1 MGLNKG
7 FLVEIINSFPFYAKA
22 MVSIMIIMG
31 IYVHF
36 FAFNAKAAAHG
47 PAIFTTFGIFATF
60 FGIALGL
67 LDFDVSNVQSSVPA
81 LLDGLKTA
89 FWASVF
95 GVGIALTIKIRYAMW
110 GISSKHQDG
119 EVYGATIDDIVTQ
132 MACVQQAL
140 VGNDDSTLLSQIKLA
155 RHDSNDRLDA
165 LKRSQE
171 SFMEKMADNNSKAL
185 IQALEDVMRDFNAKI
200 NEQFGDNFKQLNQ
213 AVEKILV
220 WQETYRQQMGEM
232 IDQQKQTSANMSS
245 ATLRY
250 SEILSK
256 TEKFSAVAE
265 RLATIIEA
273 LDIQRNQIEQS
284 LKSLAQ
290 LLTAA
295 SGSLPEVEK
304 KILEL
309 TDQMTRGVRTSNEE
323 SSKAVRETSTAL
335 QSTISD
341 MRKMM
346 VDMVQTTN
354 HDFNA
359 HITTITNKTKEQ
371 VASLDIALE
380 KELTKSLDSLA
391 RQLTA
396 LSQKFV
402 EDYTPLTERLRQVL
416 SIGKGL

>member
-1 MGLNKG
+1 L
-7 FLVEIINSFPFYAKA
+7 EIINSLPFHAKA
-22 MVSIMIIMG
+22 FVLVMVVMG

-47 PAIFTTFGIFATF
+47 PAIFTTLGIFATF
-60 FGIALGL
+60 LGIALGL
-67 LDFDVSNVQSSVPA
+67 LHFDVSNVQGSVPA

-95 GVGIALTIKIRYAMW
+95 GVGIALSLKIRYAMW
-110 GISSKHQDG
+110 GIHSKG
-119 EVYGATIDDIVTQ
+119 EPGLVHGATIDDLVSQ
-132 MACVQQAL
+132 MSKVQQAL
-140 VGNDDSTLLSQIKLA
+140 VGSDDSTLLSQIKLT
-155 RHDSNDRLDA
+155 RQDSNDRLDA

-171 SFMEKMADNNSKAL
+171 AFMEKMADNNSKAL

-232 IDQQKQTSANMSS
+232 IDQQKLTAANMTT

-250 SEILSK
+250 TELLSK
-256 TEKFSAVAE
+256 TEKFNTVAE
-265 RLATIIEA
+265 RLAVIIEA

-284 LKSLAQ
+284 LKSLGQ
-290 LLTAA
+290 LLTSA
-295 SGSLPEVEK
+295 SGSLPEIEK

-309 TDQMTRGVRTSNEE
+309 TDQMTRGVRASNEE

-335 QSTISD
+335 QGTVTD

-346 VDMVQTTN
+346 VEMVQTTN
-354 HDFNA
+354 QDFNT

-371 VASLDIALE
+371 VAALDIALE
-380 KELTKSLDSLA
+380 KELTKALDTLA

-416 SIGKGL
+416 SMTKGV